1 MMRRRERLYLSP
13 FKIVVLKSA
22 AIKHDI
28 QSNFRLYSL
37 FNQELISMAEWSMG
51 YQTDLQY
58 TFGYFRMNNPLYA
71 RYLFTSQGLA
81 FPRMGGG
88 WHV

>member
-1 MMRRRERLYLSP
+1 
-13 FKIVVLKSA
+13 
-22 AIKHDI
+22 
-28 QSNFRLYSL
+28 
-37 FNQELISMAEWSMG
+37 MAEWSMG

-81 FPRMGGG
+81 FPRMGGVARLM
-88 WHV
+88 HVN

>member
-1 MMRRRERLYLSP
+1 
-13 FKIVVLKSA
+13 
-22 AIKHDI
+22 
-28 QSNFRLYSL
+28 
-37 FNQELISMAEWSMG
+37 MAEWSMG

-81 FPRMGGG
+81 FPRMGGARLM
-88 WHV
+88 HVNWDLGRAFPSPCTLPLQMPTGMEMTSTLLR